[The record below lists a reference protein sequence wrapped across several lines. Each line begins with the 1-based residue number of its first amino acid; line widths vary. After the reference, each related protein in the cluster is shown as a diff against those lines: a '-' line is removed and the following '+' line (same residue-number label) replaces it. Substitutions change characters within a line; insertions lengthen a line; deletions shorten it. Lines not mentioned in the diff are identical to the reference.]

1 MQWLCRNKIL
11 ELHQPPLKAA
21 IMGIVNLTPDS
32 FSDGG
37 WLSNVDDALARVI
50 ELAETGCAVVDIGGQ
65 STRPGHVPVSPEE
78 EWQRI
83 EPLLTRIDSLRRE
96 GVFLP
101 FVSVDTY
108 QPEVARKALAAG
120 VDIINDVHGFENP
133 AMRAVAA
140 EYQAGCVVMHS
151 EDITKH
157 PNPISAVRKFFEYR
171 VEQMLQEGIRRE
183 SICLDCGIGFGKT
196 REQEAKI
203 LEHMGE
209 CRVQSLPLLAAASR
223 KRIIAYLMGR
233 DVPPDQR
240 DPETHCAHLTAVQ
253 AGADMVRVHDA
264 AGARK
269 SLENSKI

>member
-1 MQWLCRNKIL
+1 MQWLCRNRVL
-11 ELHQPPLKAA
+11 ELHRPPMRAA

-37 WLSNVDDALARVI
+37 RLSGVEDALARVI
-50 ELAETGCAVVDIGGQ
+50 DLTETGCAVVDIGGQ

-83 EPLLTRIDSLRRE
+83 EPLLTRIDCLRRE
-96 GVFLP
+96 GFLLP

-120 VDIINDVHGFENP
+120 ADIINDVHGFEDP
-133 AMRAVAA
+133 VMRAVAA
-140 EYQAGCVVMHS
+140 ECQAGCVVMHS
-151 EDITKH
+151 GEISCCSD
-157 PNPISAVRKFFEYR
+157 PIGAVRDFFAQR
-171 VEQMLQEGIRRE
+171 VEQMLTDGIRKE
-183 SICLDCGIGFGKT
+183 CICLDCGIGFGKT
-196 REQEAKI
+196 REQV
-203 LEHMGE
+203 HD
-209 CRVQSLPLLAAASR
+209 LPLLAAASR
-223 KRIIAYLMGR
+223 KRVIAFLMGR

-240 DPETHCAHLTAVQ
+240 DEATHQAHMTAVQ

-269 SLENSKI
+269 SLEN